1 MKDNKALVTGIARQE
16 MQSYSFNKQEV
27 SCHYMSSIC
36 SGPGNTTMKKA
47 DKYPVPIELIPCE
60 LHVMGR
66 QTIGVG
72 EKNKQST
79 RDRGARVGR

>member
-1 MKDNKALVTGIARQE
+1 
-16 MQSYSFNKQEV
+16 
-27 SCHYMSSIC
+27 MSSIC

-47 DKYPVPIELIPCE
+47 DKYPVPAELTACE

-66 QTIGVG
+66 QTIGAG

-79 RDRGARVGR
+79 RDRGVRVGR